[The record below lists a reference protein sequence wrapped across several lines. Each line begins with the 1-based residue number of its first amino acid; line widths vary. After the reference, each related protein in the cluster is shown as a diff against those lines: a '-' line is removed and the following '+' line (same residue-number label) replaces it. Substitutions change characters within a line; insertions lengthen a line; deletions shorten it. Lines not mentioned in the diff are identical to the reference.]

1 MPSRTALRPGSVAV
15 TIHES
20 ADPDFRP
27 EPRPAPGLA
36 TVPEQAPEPD
46 PQPDVQADARPGL
59 RPDSASDSAPLP
71 DDLVTRLLSAHVYLH
86 ESFADRVNAELVH
99 PSRAALPPL
108 WQVDAVQLARHPAP
122 ARRNRPPRDLGLTA
136 SLGYALLA
144 GTTVLAVAVGQILAL
159 RQALAIWVVLWIWAY
174 IVSVRLVYA
183 QALAARRSAVA
194 VIYDPAAVVPDPL
207 PRPSVE
213 QGRADLDQSNVVL
226 VRGVS
231 PPFVGSR
238 VNVDTRHLTSDLTK

>member
-71 DDLVTRLLSAHVYLH
+71 DDLVTRLLSAQVYLRD
-86 ESFADRVNAELVH
+86 SFADRVNAELVH

-108 WQVDAVQLARHPAP
+108 WQVGAG
-122 ARRNRPPRDLGLTA
+122 RPPPPCRPGA
-136 SLGYALLA
+136 
-144 GTTVLAVAVGQILAL
+144 
-159 RQALAIWVVLWIWAY
+159 
-174 IVSVRLVYA
+174 
-183 QALAARRSAVA
+183 
-194 VIYDPAAVVPDPL
+194 PL
-207 PRPSVE
+207 PPLP
-213 QGRADLDQSNVVL
+213 GRRAGRL
-226 VRGVS
+226 
-231 PPFVGSR
+231 PR
-238 VNVDTRHLTSDLTK
+238 VCHAGRD

>member
-71 DDLVTRLLSAHVYLH
+71 DDLVTRLLSAQVYLRD
-86 ESFADRVNAELVH
+86 SFADRVNAELVH

-108 WQVDAVQLARHPAP
+108 WHVDAVQLARHAVQ
-122 ARRNRPPRDLGLTA
+122 ARRYRRSRDVGLA
-136 SLGYALLA
+136 ACLGYVMLA
-144 GTTVLAVAVGQILAL
+144 GTLVLALMLADVLAV
-159 RQALAIWVVLWIWAY
+159 RQALAIWIVLWIWAY
-174 IVSVRLVYA
+174 IVAVRLVYA
-183 QALAARRSAVA
+183 QRIAARRAAVA
-194 VIYDPAAVVPDPL
+194 VVYEPD
-207 PRPSVE
+207 
-213 QGRADLDQSNVVL
+213 
-226 VRGVS
+226 
-231 PPFVGSR
+231 
-238 VNVDTRHLTSDLTK
+238 